1 MAARMHHGSRIEYN
15 CTLHYRDKSCGN
27 RANISETDIEKYL
40 LENIDDQFRAL
51 QIKSVEK
58 GAEAAVPSYSA
69 EIAKLRHKLDRL
81 KDLYINDLI
90 EMDAYKRDY
99 ENLSAQLDELDR
111 KQSAV
116 DPGPD
121 IHALQDVFIENW
133 GRLYADM
140 TREEQ
145 RQFWLMCI
153 KAIQVYPDRGIKFS
167 F

>member
-1 MAARMHHGSRIEYN
+1 
-15 CTLHYRDKSCGN
+15 
-27 RANISETDIEKYL
+27 
-40 LENIDDQFRAL
+40 
-51 QIKSVEK
+51 
-58 GAEAAVPSYSA
+58 
-69 EIAKLRHKLDRL
+69 LDRL